1 LKDYLLGILNHQKSK
16 IEKLYSNIPMHGRI
30 TSPLEIPARERLNGL
45 TNKIEFLTADII
57 KSPKIFPVF
66 LRAYV
71 LIKEEIDSI
80 EAIQVTTLNRWND
93 IDRKINILVD
103 KMTTEIAF
111 PISPPVVSCSSQ
123 RYYYTRPED
132 YIIFIPLTEGNL
144 LLHFPDLYHEL
155 GHSLLSFSGDTRL
168 ESYHKC
174 YLQCVLKAKNYVT
187 SETQLEERNR
197 GPNSLK
203 IYFSNW
209 NESWPRWMMEIFCD
223 LFSVAVI
230 GPAFVWSHL
239 HLCVSTG
246 EDPYDVSLFHETTHP
261 PDATR
266 MNVMLSMLETL
277 NFKDDLTSIKEK
289 WNNYLCVRNSIPSP
303 EYKRCF
309 PESLLNEIT
318 TYSYE
323 GVKSLNCHIAHPSM
337 EGYYR
342 NLLNKAWRKFWE
354 APVGYAEWEKMAV
367 KKLIANTN

>member
-1 LKDYLLGILNHQKSK
+1 MKDYLLGILNHQKSK
-16 IEKLYSNIPMHGRI
+16 IDRLYSNIPMHGRI
-30 TSPLEIPARERLNGL
+30 TAALEIPARERLNSI
-45 TNKIEFLTADII
+45 TKRIEFLKADII

-66 LRAYV
+66 LRSYV

-93 IDRKINILVD
+93 IDRKVNILVD

-123 RYYYTRPED
+123 RYYYTRPDD

-168 ESYHKC
+168 EPYHKC
-174 YLQCVLKAKNYVT
+174 YLHCILKAKNYVT
-187 SETQLEERNR
+187 SEIQIEERNR

-203 IYFSNW
+203 IYFSYW
-209 NESWPRWMMEIFCD
+209 NESWFRWMMELFCD

-246 EDPYDVSLFHETTHP
+246 ENPYHVPLFHETTHP

-266 MNVMLSMLETL
+266 MNVMLKMLELL
-277 NFKDDLTSIKEK
+277 NFNDDMTSIKEK
-289 WNNYLCVRNSIPSP
+289 WNEYLFLRNSNPSP
-303 EYKRCF
+303 EYQRCF
-309 PESLLNEIT
+309 PEPLLSEIT
-318 TYSYE
+318 VYSHE
-323 GVKSLNCHIAHPSM
+323 GAKKLNCNVAHPSM
-337 EGYYR
+337 DGYYR
-342 NLLNKAWRKFWE
+342 NLLNKAWYKFWE
-354 APVGYAEWEKMAV
+354 SPEGYAEWEKDTVDRLMA
-367 KKLIANTN
+367 KTN